1 MLQYPNIYKTT
12 TLYYPM
18 IIPDFV
24 HVIAIT
30 FTVLIVTELLMVVAT
45 VRTWHWLMAVAQVQS
60 HTHSL
65 SLPRLHGS
73 CSSTVTLSVS
83 LSLVFH
89 LSTICLPLQTKLHT
103 IYTMQLCEILV
114 IPSRTG
120 KGPPIKNVR
129 KILPIF
135 DPLPLVRRCPHP
147 TVVKIRGWCGN

>member
-12 TLYYPM
+12 TLYYPI

-60 HTHSL
+60 HSLCLCLSL
-65 SLPRLHGS
+65 SLPLVFMAVAQVQSHF
-73 CSSTVTLSVS
+73 LS
-83 LSLVFH
+83 LSLSLYLVFH

-103 IYTMQLCEILV
+103 IYITQYTLYSCVKFLLYLREQV
-114 IPSRTG
+114 
-120 KGPPIKNVR
+120 KG
-129 KILPIF
+129 
-135 DPLPLVRRCPHP
+135 HP
-147 TVVKIRGWCGN
+147 